1 MNDFKIENGIL
12 TSYTG
17 PGGNVVIPNAVIAIG
32 EYAFHDCR
40 SLTSI
45 AIPDSVTSIWES
57 AFEDCSSLTG
67 IAIPDSVTS
76 IGDNAFRGCPKLSI
90 HASVGS
96 CAEAYARENNLPFAA
111 E

>member
-32 EYAFHDCR
+32 E
-40 SLTSI
+40 
-45 AIPDSVTSIWES
+45 S

-67 IAIPDSVTS
+67 IVIPDSVTS

>member
-32 EYAFHDCR
+32 ESAFLCC
-40 SLTSI
+40 SGLTSI
-45 AIPDSVTSIWES
+45 AIPDSVTSIGEYTFS
-57 AFEDCSSLTG
+57 GCSGLTS